1 MNKRL
6 YWLIR
11 DAHLYL
17 GLFISPFVL
26 AFAIS
31 VFYLVHAWI
40 PGAKS
45 EAVKT
50 RVVSDLTLPANL
62 TELSGRPLVDAL
74 RPILDRAGVAGEV
87 DFVQHRRKEN
97 RLIIPVTVPGRLTTM
112 KLDLAKREA
121 SIETRDTGLADA
133 LIVLHKS
140 PGPHLATIRMNW
152 FYMRVWSWLADATVY
167 LVLFLSVSGIY
178 LWYVLRAAR
187 FTGTLL
193 LVGGAVTFFGIV
205 YALCH

>member
-1 MNKRL
+1 MNKRI

-17 GLFISPFVL
+17 GLFISPFVVV
-26 AFAIS
+26 FAIS

-40 PGAKS
+40 PGGKS
-45 EAVKT
+45 EAVNT
-50 RVVSDLTLPANL
+50 RVVSDLPLPGNL

-74 RPILDRAGVAGEV
+74 RPILDRAGIAGEV

-140 PGPHLATIRMNW
+140 PGPHLAAIRMNW
-152 FYMRVWSWLADATVY
+152 FYMRIWSWLADATVY

-178 LWYVLRAAR
+178 LWYVLRAPR
-187 FTGTLL
+187 FTGTVL
-193 LVGGAVTFFGIV
+193 LVAGAVTFFGIV